1 MTELAR
7 ASIGKVDRG
16 TSRSGKFVFAGILRR
31 PNHIDWSDLGSVVLI
46 AILIILMLATF
57 RDYAITND
65 EWVQHRYGEL
75 IIAYYKSGFIDR
87 SVFNLDNLYLYGGLF
102 DIVAVLLSH
111 AVPLDPF
118 DLRHLMSAAIGVAG
132 LGSAIATARL
142 IAGSRAGLLAGVA
155 LAVTGSW
162 YGTMFHHTKD
172 VPLGAAM
179 AGALYF
185 LIRAARDCP
194 RCRLR
199 HVIGFGVLTGAALGI
214 KVLGLLLVCYVG
226 VAIALNIPFAALQDR
241 QELTQFLIKSVI
253 QFIPALVIAYFIMIA
268 TWPWSALS
276 PLNPILG
283 LFSFS
288 EFHYGIRTLLAGQI
302 YLMATVPR
310 WYVPTYLF
318 IKVPL
323 VMLTGSALALAFA
336 IVPRLA
342 GPVWSSRR
350 SREIGIVAVAALF
363 PLVCEVVVQGP
374 AFSGL
379 RHFLFV
385 LPPFA
390 VLAGI
395 GLDLALSRLDKSNS
409 FASAVALA
417 ITVTAFAW
425 NAVTLY
431 RLHPYEY
438 LAYNPVVGGLRG
450 ASRRYVTDYWF
461 TMMPE
466 AVRGLEAY
474 LARTE
479 PVDDGNPKRF
489 YTVALCGERSSFL
502 HLASPN
508 LHWAQVW
515 EIADFF
521 IAPTH
526 MNCDFDS
533 KGKKIVTVE
542 RMGVPIGFV
551 KDQRLEVNVTP
562 NNN

>member
-7 ASIGKVDRG
+7 AAIGNVDRG
-16 TSRSGKFVFAGILRR
+16 TLKSSKFGFGRILRR
-31 PNHIDWSDLGSVVLI
+31 PKHIDWCDLGSVALI
-46 AILIILMLATF
+46 ALLAILVLATF

-65 EWVQHRYGEL
+65 EWIQHRYGEL
-75 IIAYYKSGFIDR
+75 IIAYYKSGFADR
-87 SVFNLDNLYLYGGLF
+87 SVFNLDNLFLYGGLF

-111 AVPLDPF
+111 VVPLDPF
-118 DLRHLMSAAIGVAG
+118 DLRHLMSAAFGVAG

-142 IAGSRAGLLAGVA
+142 IAGPRAGLLTGVA

-185 LIRAARDCP
+185 LVRAARDCP
-194 RCRLR
+194 RCHLR
-199 HVIGFGVLTGAALGI
+199 HIVGFGVMTGAALGI
-214 KVLGLLLVCYVG
+214 KVLGLLMVCYIG
-226 VAIALNIPFAALQDR
+226 VAIALNTPLSAGQNWR
-241 QELTQFLIKSVI
+241 ELTRFLIKSVI
-253 QFIPALVIAYFIMIA
+253 QFMPALVIAYLIMIA
-268 TWPWSALS
+268 AWPWSALS

-283 LFSFS
+283 LLSFS

-310 WYVPTYLF
+310 WYVPTYLLV
-318 IKVPL
+318 KVPL
-323 VMLTGSALALAFA
+323 VMLTGSVLGLAFA
-336 IVPRLA
+336 TVPRLA
-342 GPVWSSRR
+342 GPVWSRR
-350 SREIGIVAVAALF
+350 HSREIGIVAVAALF
-363 PLVCEVVVQGP
+363 PVVCEAVVRGP

-385 LPPFA
+385 LPPLA
-390 VLAGI
+390 VLTGI
-395 GLDLALSRLDKSNS
+395 GFDLALSRLAKRDSV
-409 FASAVALA
+409 ASAVALA
-417 ITVTAFAW
+417 TIVTMFTW

-461 TMMPE
+461 TVMPE

-479 PVDDGNPKRF
+479 PAENMKPARF
-489 YTVALCGERSSFL
+489 YTVSLCGERASFL
-502 HLASPN
+502 HLAPPN

-515 EIADFF
+515 ETADFF

-542 RMGVPIGFV
+542 RMGIPIGFV
-551 KDQRLEVNVTP
+551 KDQRSEANVP
-562 NNN
+562 RRN